1 VPTGQTPSR
10 VQTEF
15 PRRLIEGTPDDERV
29 KKFRQLRSIVP
40 ATLDMEGIVEDD
52 NDSVVSQV
60 KMAKE
65 AF

>member
-15 PRRLIEGTPDDERV
+15 PRRLIEGTPDDERL

>member
-52 NDSVVSQV
+52 NDSVVSQL
-60 KMAKE
+60 K
-65 AF
+65 